1 MIDASLTIKGLQEL
15 NDLNVRAINAL
26 KPETSLGR
34 AVKFV
39 TEMTHSYI
47 VKITHVDT
55 GAYRASHR
63 MAVQM
68 NAGRGQVYVDQAAR
82 NPRTTKLVRDYAEVE
97 EARGGSHAAYTRT
110 QAEMGQKALDRGVA
124 YIKGQLPI

>member
-15 NDLNVRAINAL
+15 NDLNVRAIKAL
-26 KPETSLGR
+26 KPENAMGR

-39 TEMTHSYI
+39 TMMAHSYI
-47 VKITHVDT
+47 VKITHVHT

-63 MAVQM
+63 MDVDM
-68 NAGRGQVYVDQAAR
+68 NAGRGRVFVDPSAR
-82 NPRTTKLVRDYAEVE
+82 NPRTKELVTDYAEIE
-97 EARGGSHAAYTRT
+97 EARGGQHAAYTRT
-110 QAEMGQKALDRGVA
+110 QAETGQRALDRGVA

>member
-15 NDLNVRAINAL
+15 NDLNIKTIRAL
-26 KPETSLGR
+26 KPENATGR

-39 TEMTHSYI
+39 TMMAHSYI

-63 MAVQM
+63 MDVDL
-68 NAGRGQVYVDQAAR
+68 NVGRGRVYIDTSAR
-82 NPRTTKLVRDYAEVE
+82 NPRTKEMVTDYAPIE
-97 EARGGSHAAYTRT
+97 EARGGQHAAYTRAM
-110 QAEMGQKALDRGVA
+110 AETGQKALDRGVA
-124 YIKGQLPI
+124 YIQGQLPI